1 MSRGQRMFR
10 DKKCE
15 NKVTIL
21 HVLTI
26 IVINLAPTFYLV
38 YFMIDQTVSV
48 IHGNAVIEE
57 ISKREVGS
65 LCHVKEKSEGKIITY
80 GIIAV
85 SMCIS
90 S

>member
-1 MSRGQRMFR
+1 
-10 DKKCE
+10 
-15 NKVTIL
+15 
-21 HVLTI
+21 
-26 IVINLAPTFYLV
+26 
-38 YFMIDQTVSV
+38 MIDQTVSV
-48 IHGNAVIEE
+48 IHGNAIIEE

-65 LCHVKEKSEGKIITY
+65 LCHVKEKSKLHEGKIITY

>member
-1 MSRGQRMFR
+1 MCR
-10 DKKCE
+10 DKNRE
-15 NKVTIL
+15 NKVTIPR
-21 HVLTI
+21 VLTI

-38 YFMIDQTVSV
+38 CFMIDQTVSI

-65 LCHVKEKSEGKIITY
+65 LCHVKEKSKLHEGKIITY